1 MPEDGDKRVIG
12 LYGEMCLAM
21 QLHERGW
28 QVYRA
33 YIDENIDFVL
43 CKCYCTSCNSLAQP
57 EQRAKPGKGAA
68 RFPTNLCA
76 TCKRELIYIVRF
88 VQAKTSEGI
97 EGRTDDER
105 QYSFHAKLR
114 SNIDSRA
121 FYAWIALTDDG
132 EGELHKPH
140 FYIFHHSD
148 IAQFDDL
155 SLDSYQRTDNQKT
168 TLRINREG
176 EVLNQGRKHNFD
188 CFRHFHDNFDALDEI
203 RREIDVPSR
212 HRRQRA

>member
-33 YIDENIDFVL
+33 YIDENVDFVL
-43 CKCYCTSCNSLAQP
+43 CKYYCTSCSSLAQP
-57 EQRAKPGKGAA
+57 EQRSKMGKRNV

-76 TCKRELIYIVRF
+76 ECGEKLIYIVRF

-97 EGRTDDER
+97 DGRTDDER

-114 SNIDSRA
+114 SNIDPRA

-132 EGELHKPH
+132 EDGLHKPH

-148 IAQFDDL
+148 IDKFDDL
-155 SLDSYQRTDNQKT
+155 NLDSYQRTDNQKT

-176 EVLNQGRKHNFD
+176 NVLNRGRKHNFD
-188 CFRHFHDNFDALDEI
+188 CFRDFHNNFGALDKI

-212 HRRQRA
+212 RRQRK